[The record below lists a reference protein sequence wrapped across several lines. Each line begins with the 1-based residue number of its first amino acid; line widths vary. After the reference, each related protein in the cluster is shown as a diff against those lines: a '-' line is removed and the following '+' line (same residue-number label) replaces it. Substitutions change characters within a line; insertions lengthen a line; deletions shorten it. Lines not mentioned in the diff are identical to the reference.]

1 MSSNEANENVGPIV
15 TKITIGAGIGAVVGA
30 GVGSVIPVVA
40 YGPIIGAGVGA
51 VVGTLAGWR
60 WARWS

>member
-15 TKITIGAGIGAVVGA
+15 TKVTIGAGICAVVGA
-30 GVGSVIPVVA
+30 TVGSVKPGA
-40 YGPIIGAGVGA
+40 GPIIGAGVGA

>member
-1 MSSNEANENVGPIV
+1 VGSVKP
-15 TKITIGAGIGAVVGA
+15 GAGAVVGA